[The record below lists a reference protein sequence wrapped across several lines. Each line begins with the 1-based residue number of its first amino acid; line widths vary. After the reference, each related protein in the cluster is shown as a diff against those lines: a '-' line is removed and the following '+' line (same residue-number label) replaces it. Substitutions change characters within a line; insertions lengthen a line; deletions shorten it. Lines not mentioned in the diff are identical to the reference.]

1 MTKLLAVAA
10 ATVLAVTPALAQEIP
25 QAVKARQG
33 QFNILALNLGVLGG
47 MARGTVEFDQE
58 AAQAAADSLV
68 AVSMVKQHGM
78 WPEGTSAA
86 DMDGTRAKAEIWS
99 DMADFETKWAAVGE
113 AATAMQAAIG
123 EGQAAIGPNMG
134 PLGNAC
140 KDCHDSYRVPE

>member
-1 MTKLLAVAA
+1 MTKLFAVAA
-10 ATVLAVTPALAQEIP
+10 ATALLTTSAFAQEIP

-47 MARGTVEFDQE
+47 MARGTVDFDQE

-68 AVSMVKQHGM
+68 AVSMVSQHAM

-99 DMADFETKWAAVGE
+99 DMADFESKWAALGE
-113 AATAMQAAIG
+113 AATAMQAGIG

-140 KDCHDSYRVPE
+140 KDCHDTYRAPE

>member
-1 MTKLLAVAA
+1 MTKLFAVAA
-10 ATVLAVTPALAQEIP
+10 ATALLTTPAFAQEIP

-47 MARGTVEFDQE
+47 MARGTVDFDQE

-68 AVSMVKQHGM
+68 AVSMVSQHAM
-78 WPEGTSAA
+78 WPEGTSVDDLDA
-86 DMDGTRAKAEIWS
+86 TRAKAEIWS
-99 DMADFETKWAAVGE
+99 DMGDFESKWAALGE

-140 KDCHDSYRVPE
+140 KDCHDTYRAPE

>member
-99 DMADFETKWAAVGE
+99 DMADFETKWNAVGE

>member
-1 MTKLLAVAA
+1 
-10 ATVLAVTPALAQEIP
+10 
-25 QAVKARQG
+25 
-33 QFNILALNLGVLGG
+33 
-47 MARGTVEFDQE
+47 
-58 AAQAAADSLV
+58 
-68 AVSMVKQHGM
+68 
-78 WPEGTSAA
+78 
-86 DMDGTRAKAEIWS
+86 MDGTRAKAEIWS